1 VFLTAQPNVSS
12 KFICN
17 NFANLFEHLELL
29 TKSENYFPKREG
41 IVLIYNI
48 LSIPM
53 HVEALYKFCC
63 GTDNI
68 KLVMTFLLDPKQ
80 SIKYS
85 AINLFALIV
94 NCSVEKSLEHNLNI
108 LKHNKPMLVEL
119 LISLFPE
126 KEDIEFQKRRKRMIE
141 LIKELK

>member
-1 VFLTAQPNVSS
+1 MSS
-12 KFICN
+12 KFICI
-17 NFANLFEHLELL
+17 NFASLFEHLELL

-41 IVLIYNI
+41 IVLIYEI

-53 HVEALYKFCC
+53 HAEALYKYCSN
-63 GTDNI
+63 TENI
-68 KLVMTFLLDPKQ
+68 KLVMTFLLNSKQ
-80 SIKYS
+80 SIKFS

-94 NCSVEKSLEHNLNI
+94 NCSVEKNLEHNLNI